1 MKLHLI
7 LSAAALG
14 LVGCSTPPASLTGK
28 TGLLYR
34 QADTTA
40 AVLPSEPMKVDA
52 STAGSAAAVEAMR
65 SRARP
70 VAKHATRAWH
80 GSRMSDVQNDAVLPP
95 IFSETFQLNFDDRS
109 TQGRVAIAVVA
120 ERLSRITGVPVRIKT
135 DVYSTSA
142 IDQQAAAPALAT
154 TKPVATAVPLSPVPL
169 PSGVPAGA
177 PAGEPV
183 AVAPAPKA
191 PETPFVQPL
200 TSLSSVEMAWNGT
213 LSSYLDH
220 VTGQLNL
227 SWSYRGGAVIIERY
241 LTESFELMAFGGT
254 QDYKMALTGG
264 SSGSGGTNGATG
276 SSSTTLDLTESGKMA
291 ALDSLRR
298 AVESVVVPAGGSV
311 VLNEGT
317 GRFFVTATKDVM
329 GRVRDLIKIEDASLQ
344 RQAHIQFDVYSV
356 IKDDSDQAGVD
367 WSVLYRNLSSAW
379 GATIKSPTTLTGASA
394 GLTGINILTAKAD
407 GTAALFGG
415 SSAVLNLLNQVG
427 TSAMYRPVS
436 MVAMNRQWARKTNLK
451 VDGYVSETTPSTASS
466 AGSGAP
472 GLKTDS
478 ITTGDKFMVQPA
490 ILDSGAIL
498 LKFGV
503 SLTELLGLL
512 DVTAG
517 AGETLQK
524 VQTPVTSGTDD
535 QGTVRLMPGE
545 AMVVTGLSRR
555 LASSDRRA
563 LTSETPIGLGGSRKE
578 THKREDFVIVVRAT
592 QI

>member
-1 MKLHLI
+1 
-7 LSAAALG
+7 
-14 LVGCSTPPASLTGK
+14 
-28 TGLLYR
+28 
-34 QADTTA
+34 
-40 AVLPSEPMKVDA
+40 
-52 STAGSAAAVEAMR
+52 
-65 SRARP
+65 
-70 VAKHATRAWH
+70 
-80 GSRMSDVQNDAVLPP
+80 
-95 IFSETFQLNFDDRS
+95 
-109 TQGRVAIAVVA
+109 
-120 ERLSRITGVPVRIKT
+120 
-135 DVYSTSA
+135 
-142 IDQQAAAPALAT
+142 
-154 TKPVATAVPLSPVPL
+154 
-169 PSGVPAGA
+169 
-177 PAGEPV
+177 
-183 AVAPAPKA
+183 
-191 PETPFVQPL
+191 
-200 TSLSSVEMAWNGT
+200 
-213 LSSYLDH
+213 
-220 VTGQLNL
+220 
-227 SWSYRGGAVIIERY
+227 
-241 LTESFELMAFGGT
+241 
-254 QDYKMALTGG
+254 
-264 SSGSGGTNGATG
+264 
-276 SSSTTLDLTESGKMA
+276 MA